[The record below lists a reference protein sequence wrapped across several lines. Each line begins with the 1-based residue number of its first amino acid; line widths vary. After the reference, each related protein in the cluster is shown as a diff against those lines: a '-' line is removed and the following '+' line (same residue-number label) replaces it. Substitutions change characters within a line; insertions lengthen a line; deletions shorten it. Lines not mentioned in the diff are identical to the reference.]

1 MLRKCVLIV
10 SLVSAALSLN
20 TAPLQA
26 QEAEL
31 EIPEAEE
38 PLDPNEVRNA
48 LEDIIGDD
56 EADPSTAIST
66 SDPDIA
72 IDALDI
78 VLEPLNA
85 EELNAEVAG
94 WEALLHKAI
103 EDLSAAEMALY
114 QFNQKAASEVAAET
128 QNDDLSGQGDEAVS
142 PEKRVLIDRIA
153 TLRDIR
159 TARADRLRHVLDTQI
174 ARGGDPEDQEE
185 LRAYIAD
192 VGGVRV
198 NTQNLQTT
206 WLTLKEWATA
216 RDGGQRVLRDFGTV
230 FLTTLVWVLLGWLIG
245 QIIARTFRRADLS
258 SELLTRFLSRWITR
272 IAGLLGFLSGL
283 SAIGTNMT
291 PVIAS
296 IGAAGFIIAF
306 ALQNTISNF
315 ANGILIL
322 FQRPFDAGD
331 EIEAAGVTGIVEHV
345 SLFSTHLSTAENRKV
360 IVPNNMIW
368 DDVVVNSTGAATRR
382 LSIEIEVSADDHDLD
397 EAEAKLEQI
406 MNSHPDILTDPVPE
420 ATLTGVTAEAITF
433 TCWPWVATKDK
444 DRIRRELV
452 AQFGRELS
460 VLKGVTKNR

>member
-1 MLRKCVLIV
+1 MLRPHILLFALGLFLAASPVL
-10 SLVSAALSLN
+10 
-20 TAPLQA
+20 A

-38 PLDPNEVRNA
+38 PLDPDDVRTA
-48 LEDIIGDD
+48 LEDIIDGED
-56 EADPSTAIST
+56 ADPAEAIST
-66 SDPDIA
+66 GNPDIA

-78 VLEPLNA
+78 VLEPLTA
-85 EELNAEVAG
+85 GELEPEIAG
-94 WEALLHKAI
+94 WQALLRAAI
-103 EDLSAAEMALY
+103 EDLAAAEMELY
-114 QFNQKAASEVAAET
+114 RFNQQRARAAAQDAGISETDAE
-128 QNDDLSGQGDEAVS
+128 GDTVS
-142 PEKRVLIDRIA
+142 PEKLALIDRISA
-153 TLRDIR
+153 LREVR

-185 LRAYIAD
+185 VRAYIAD

-198 NTQNLQTT
+198 DTQNLQTT
-206 WLTLKEWATA
+206 MLTVQEWAGA
-216 RDGGQRVLRDFGTV
+216 RDGGQRLLRNIGA
-230 FLTTLVWVLLGWLIG
+230 VLLSTLGWYVLGWIIGLIVS
-245 QIIARTFRRADLS
+245 RTFRRADLS
-258 SELLTRFLSRWITR
+258 SELLSRFLRKWIAR
-272 IAGLLGFLSGL
+272 IAGLLGFLFGL
-283 SAIGTNMT
+283 ASIGVNMT
-291 PVIAS
+291 PVLAS
-296 IGAAGFIIAF
+296 IGAAGFILAF

-360 IVPNNMIW
+360 IIPNNMIW
-368 DDVVVNSTGAATRR
+368 DDVVVNSTGTETRR

-406 MNSHPDILTDPVPE
+406 MNEHPDILPDPAPE
-420 ATLTGVTAEAITF
+420 ATLTGVSAEAITF
-433 TCWPWVATKDK
+433 TCWPWVLTKDK
-444 DRIRRELV
+444 DRMRRELV